1 MQTTKTRDRGHKVGT
16 DCLEVKQKNNEAK
29 NSMLSNELKK
39 KQLNMK

>member
-1 MQTTKTRDRGHKVGT
+1 VQTTETRDRDHKVGT

-39 KQLNMK
+39 RVNMD